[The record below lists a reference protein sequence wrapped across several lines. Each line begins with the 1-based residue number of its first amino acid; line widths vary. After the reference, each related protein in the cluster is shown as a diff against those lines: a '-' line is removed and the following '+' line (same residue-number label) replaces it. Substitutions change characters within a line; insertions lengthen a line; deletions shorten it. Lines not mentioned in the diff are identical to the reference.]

1 MTSSRAKGLSYVRE
15 VKEIL
20 KRLGHEVDGPMH
32 KVMRLPSGFVPVHT
46 DIFGVWDLIS
56 FDKLG
61 YHFHQVT
68 TDHNRTVKIG
78 AILDK
83 GMSGQVWGRCKEGN
97 RVAYRTYYVYF
108 NGQTEK
114 LETYY
119 LK

>member
-1 MTSSRAKGLSYVRE
+1 MNSRSKGLKYVGE
-15 VKEIL
+15 VKAIL
-20 KRLGHEVDGPMH
+20 KRFGHETEGPAH
-32 KVMRLPSGFVPVHT
+32 NLMRLPSGFVPVHR
-46 DIFGVWDLIS
+46 DYFGIWDLIS

-68 TDHNRTVKIG
+68 TDHNRAVKIG
-78 AILDK
+78 AILQK

-108 NGQTEK
+108 DGQTEK
-114 LETYY
+114 LGTYF